1 MSSKISWSRAQTVV
15 QNYQNQGPW
24 LRAAP
29 DATGNPQKL
38 RAWWIDLAAL
48 QDIISNTPNCDG
60 MRAYICLQDQD
71 ENGSPITP
79 YHSLV
84 LVGTNPGDAG
94 AHDNFKPAS
103 GMVVD
108 NIQPCPSNCTN
119 KNPLL

>member
-48 QDIISNTPNCDG
+48 QQIISNTPDCDG
-60 MRAYICLQDQD
+60 IRAYICLQDQD
-71 ENGSPITP
+71 ETGAQITP
-79 YHSLV
+79 YHSIV
-84 LVGTNPGDAG
+84 LVGTQLGPDG
-94 AHDNFKPAS
+94 AHDNFKPADD
-103 GMVVD
+103 MVID
-108 NIQPCPSNCTN
+108 TILPCPKACTN
-119 KNPLL
+119 RNPLI